1 MSLTTLNV
9 LDGLI
14 IIILGWNLIR
24 GFNKGFI
31 EEILSIIGIIASIY
45 LAYVF
50 APQVTKFLVDRPDQ
64 TTTIISGILLFAFF
78 FAVSKYIALYVN
90 KKINE
95 TAMGILN
102 NLLGFLFGIIRG
114 WLLASIA
121 VFLVAILTPDG
132 YLIKRSS
139 LGGLAIPI
147 VEKSLQY
154 LPLKDK
160 KEDPII
166 KNWLKAEKFLRKN
179 FLFKKYIGGGR
190 APSQK

>member
-1 MSLTTLNV
+1 VSLTTLNV